1 MVSSLLEAK
10 TGCEILREH
19 RELSVIRSRVSRVT
33 LIGSKPGV
41 ITEGTESETGESMF
55 ISVGVFF
62 KFVIYSKN
70 HSSGSEQKTIM

>member
-10 TGCEILREH
+10 FGYEILRDH

-33 LIGSKPGV
+33 LIGSKTGV
-41 ITEGTESETGESMF
+41 KIEGTESETGESIF

-62 KFVIYSKN
+62 KLVIYSKN
-70 HSSGSEQKTIM
+70 HSSGSEPKTIM